1 MKSLWILFI
10 NSFGNNDELLSD
22 INKRKN
28 EEWLKLKNKPFYQK
42 YENVFLNEL
51 IKNLMATSSVNDSS
65 IIRYLI
71 VILFLGCIWLRMPVF
86 ITDFN

>member
-1 MKSLWILFI
+1 VKSLWILFI